1 MLANAPLNFFFLF
14 IIIVLIILA
23 LAILAGMVIIVRNWI
38 QGKKSRDYTKV
49 KYNLICVLCMVIA
62 AVSWITNF
70 GWVRFFMTL
79 VTIPFIHAIVFF
91 SINFFAVTQIK
102 KSHMLKVLTLLS
114 FVTYLC
120 GYIFLPDGGDVGPM
134 YVFFGLLHNDSMYGL
149 CSAISWTGFA
159 GNVVFMVLQMI
170 EAIKIRRATKT
181 ADK

>member
-91 SINFFAVTQIK
+91 SINFFRGNTDQKI
-102 KSHMLKVLTLLS
+102 SHVESIYLFIVCYLS
-114 FVTYLC
+114 MRLHFSPRRRGRRPHVC
-120 GYIFLPDGGDVGPM
+120 
-134 YVFFGLLHNDSMYGL
+134 VFRL
-149 CSAISWTGFA
+149 
-159 GNVVFMVLQMI
+159 
-170 EAIKIRRATKT
+170 AT
-181 ADK
+181 